1 MISEAGLELI
11 VEDII
16 QNHHLKSL
24 DVLIIQEYQ
33 LGVWQGS
40 IRKNSL
46 EIDGSKC
53 IAAILMHNRSLT

>member
-24 DVLIIQEYQ
+24 DVIIYFTQIVRSMAGEYSQ
-33 LGVWQGS
+33 
-40 IRKNSL
+40 K
-46 EIDGSKC
+46 
-53 IAAILMHNRSLT
+53 